1 MAIDPIWEFGAYATK
16 GVTANVIQNGASTT
30 RTVTAAELKTIDQ
43 NLDPHAV
50 LIAMNTAGE
59 TLRYQVGNSNYT
71 EAQIQTMVDN
81 GRITL
86 TTGGGL
92 ALDGTA
98 LDQDK
103 IGYELQTKVIDKLQ
117 DEISQ
122 LNQLVS
128 DLALLDTWLQD
139 EDKIESD
146 GKISFDR
153 LNTTS
158 TYYKGMEEELPNSSE
173 SDRKNFIANV
183 NNDYMDWMGISGSW
197 SNDPNA
203 SYRFATNKLEVHGR
217 HMTIYKNDFSNAM
230 EQVRNLVKEKSTQ
243 AEQLS
248 TDFQSRNSR
257 YNTLVEAMSSYASTF
272 YDALKGLI
280 G

>member
-197 SNDPNA
+197 SSDPNA